1 MITTYAENGWVGG
14 PQKAT
19 TSKQK
24 SHENQYIFSVQSIC
38 SQLYKQKD
46 ISNTAD
52 IKLHSV
58 LPSFIF
64 MINSRNLT
72 LDPETLHY
80 SLEVSASAQAKVHSE
95 KQATSYTKDCCLKH
109 WFWRVLC
116 LYEFVK
122 CW

>member
-1 MITTYAENGWVGG
+1 MITTYAQNGWVGG

-19 TSKQK
+19 TSKRK

-80 SLEVSASAQAKVHSE
+80 SLKSQPVLKQKSTQKN
-95 KQATSYTKDCCLKH
+95 KQQATL
-109 WFWRVLC
+109 RIV
-116 LYEFVK
+116 V
-122 CW
+122 